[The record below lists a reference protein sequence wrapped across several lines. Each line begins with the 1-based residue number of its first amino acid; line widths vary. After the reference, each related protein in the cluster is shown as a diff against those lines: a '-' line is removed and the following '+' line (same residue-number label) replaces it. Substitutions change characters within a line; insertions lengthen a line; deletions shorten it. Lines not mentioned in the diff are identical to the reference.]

1 MGLWDGGVTLGA
13 ARDNHHGRTRTLDRG
28 VSNFGHLEGLID
40 TGRPGEEAVVE
51 LAGGCQDSSP
61 GETATE

>member
-1 MGLWDGGVTLGA
+1 MDGGVALWVQRKTA
-13 ARDNHHGRTRTLDRG
+13 VNGRTRTLDRG
-28 VSNFGHLEGLID
+28 VSNLRHLEGLID

-61 GETATE
+61 GETTTE